1 MKSVGDAREIRH
13 SLLSAYESVEDGLL
27 PLESLNVVIVGG
39 GPTGVELVGKEGVL
53 EAYQTG
59 KGAFKVRAKVEISKV
74 TSRKVGITITELPFN
89 IGPEKVVEKISDLVK
104 AKKIQ
109 GISDIIDLT
118 DGQQGTKVV
127 IELKNGFEPEEV
139 LANLYRLTPL
149 EDAFSINAVALVG
162 GKPRTLGLKEFLQV
176 FINHRIEV
184 VTRRSNFRKD
194 KATARLNLVD
204 GLLKAIIDIDKVIK
218 IIRGSDDANAAKAA
232 LIKGFKLSD
241 EQAIYI
247 LDMPLRRLTKMSKLE
262 LESEQK
268 ELKATIAALTALLKS
283 DDALRKQVSDELTEV
298 SKKYATERR
307 TKLID

>member
-1 MKSVGDAREIRH
+1 M
-13 SLLSAYESVEDGLL
+13 
-27 PLESLNVVIVGG
+27 
-39 GPTGVELVGKEGVL
+39 
-53 EAYQTG
+53 
-59 KGAFKVRAKVEISKV
+59 
-74 TSRKVGITITELPFN
+74 
-89 IGPEKVVEKISDLVK
+89 
-104 AKKIQ
+104 
-109 GISDIIDLT
+109 
-118 DGQQGTKVV
+118 
-127 IELKNGFEPEEV
+127 
-139 LANLYRLTPL
+139 
-149 EDAFSINAVALVG
+149 
-162 GKPRTLGLKEFLQV
+162 
-176 FINHRIEV
+176 